1 MAAPSI
7 SDSVRRTAAVGI
19 ALATAWAG
27 GSCVSDHDALAR
39 RPEIKGGGSGGGR
52 DAAEESVSSAGGG
65 ASGTGPGVLEAGDRS
80 DPGPLG
86 PNELTLLH
94 GVSDSSLG
102 LPSAAWLYALLL
114 GAASGIATLKRSGR
128 PQSDAAAPE

>member
-1 MAAPSI
+1 MSVLTILFYRNARSAVNARGGEACRYLKLFMLVSRGMAAPSI

-65 ASGTGPGVLEAGDRS
+65 A
-80 DPGPLG
+80 
-86 PNELTLLH
+86 
-94 GVSDSSLG
+94 
-102 LPSAAWLYALLL
+102 
-114 GAASGIATLKRSGR
+114 
-128 PQSDAAAPE
+128 